1 MVSTRPGI
9 LRSRRI
15 LNHAKPSITA
25 GGMKRRFQDIIT
37 GSLIIPLVKG
47 LYLNVG
53 TIKTSFQTEKVN
65 DVANALILEMSKRL
79 ITYESKKCL
88 QIATLLDP
96 RFKTNGFR
104 SREHS
109 LQAQVGVQELLK
121 KLMESSETEPE
132 PTYGSK
138 FF

>member
-1 MVSTRPGI
+1 LFHKRNRTRDPRVPEPKRSSLAIFNAACPFPSEFLVKVTFVSTRPGI

-79 ITYESKKCL
+79 ISYESKG
-88 QIATLLDP
+88 Q
-96 RFKTNGFR
+96 
-104 SREHS
+104 
-109 LQAQVGVQELLK
+109 
-121 KLMESSETEPE
+121 
-132 PTYGSK
+132 
-138 FF
+138 FFNR